1 MAISPWHDEAKQD
14 SPDGRFVAVYDRAM
28 EIAMGGP
35 TVGRLIIKAKNN
47 NARIAEFP
55 DANGSFVWAVDSS
68 ALAFPRW
75 TPERMQR
82 LMLIHVSTGTPV
94 TLPGEYSVL
103 QLQSFR
109 DGLIVGVDSP
119 GPHAIPVS
127 INVPS

>member
-68 ALAFPRW
+68 ALAFPRARVDAAE
-75 TPERMQR
+75 TNYQPPSTVRTNLRRQSAR
-82 LMLIHVSTGTPV
+82 LPHRTAGT
-94 TLPGEYSVL
+94 TLVAAASCHP
-103 QLQSFR
+103 
-109 DGLIVGVDSP
+109 
-119 GPHAIPVS
+119 
-127 INVPS
+127 